1 MKVLKEKEIAMKRPI
16 FACVSATMEMGKAVN
31 LRALE
36 HDVKRDDCYLQ
47 SSDAEEQPPPGDD
60 NIGRERK
67 LIKKATVV
75 GKQAVNE
82 VRDKIDNMLLTI
94 GIKSGR
100 ELFRRP
106 TGLSK
111 RLSNQSINSRK
122 MSNANGGGDRSSQA
136 SGSPL
141 RKRRTGSAKKR
152 AMEKKLKAYYQ
163 TLIEPAGKYGYQ
175 HDKETMLDG
184 TDVDA
189 QIRKK
194 RAH

>member
-94 GIKSGR
+94 GIKTGR
-100 ELFRRP
+100 DLFRRP
-106 TGLSK
+106 SGLSK
-111 RLSNQSINSRK
+111 RLSNHSINSRK
-122 MSNANGGGDRSSQA
+122 
-136 SGSPL
+136 
-141 RKRRTGSAKKR
+141 
-152 AMEKKLKAYYQ
+152 
-163 TLIEPAGKYGYQ
+163 
-175 HDKETMLDG
+175 
-184 TDVDA
+184 
-189 QIRKK
+189 
-194 RAH
+194 